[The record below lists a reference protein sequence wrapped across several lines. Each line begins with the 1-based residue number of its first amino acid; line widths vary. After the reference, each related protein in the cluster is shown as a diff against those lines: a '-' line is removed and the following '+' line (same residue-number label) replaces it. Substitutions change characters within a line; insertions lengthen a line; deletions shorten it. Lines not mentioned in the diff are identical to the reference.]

1 MKKADWSV
9 KIASK
14 YIQSGLSSFLLRS
27 RAFGQIKNWIL
38 LNQITIEE
46 VENIFDSS
54 FLLG

>member
-27 RAFGQIKNWIL
+27 GAFGQIKNWIL

>member
-27 RAFGQIKNWIL
+27 RAFGQIKNRLL
-38 LNQITIEE
+38 LNQITIKE